1 MKIKLTLP
9 NNIIREYPA
18 GTTLLEV
25 SRDFAANYQSPIVEG
40 IFNGIGTDLQKPVFE
55 NGTVDFIT
63 LDTEEGMRVY
73 VRSLLFLFLVAIK
86 ELRPEVKIE
95 ARNSLGSALFC
106 EITNDIV
113 LSNYDLKALE
123 DYMKELAAKSEP
135 IIYKHINKKEAEKIL
150 CERNEADRLEL
161 LHAIDDDLLL
171 TCYTLKGHMEY
182 FFGPM
187 LPDCGYLKLFE
198 LINYENGI
206 VINYPETGQNEL
218 DVFVDSPKLNKMFH
232 EMEEWSTMLQCN
244 TVAKLNRII
253 KEDHAGVIIQVAEAL
268 HEKKIAAIADEI
280 TDKGKDVHL
289 VLIAG
294 PSSSGKTTFAQ
305 RLSIQLVVNGLRP
318 VPISM
323 DDYYKE
329 RLNTP
334 RKADGSYD
342 FESVEAIDLELFNDH
357 LKRLLAGETVKIPK
371 YNFRTG
377 LREYRGRELTLSDN
391 SVLIVEGI
399 HGLNERISAVVVQA
413 NAIQAAAD
421 AFEAETGAHVNIE
434 WKGRDVNTLIS
445 AALESGEKLDIFEDD
460 YNRIQTTDMRLLRRL
475 VRDSQFRSH
484 DALMTLK
491 LWDDVRRGEEKY
503 IFPFQ
508 EEADIIF
515 NTTLVYEFAVLKKYA
530 EPLLQGVPETEA
542 VYTNAQRL
550 LGLLSHVTPLDKELI
565 PKNSILREFVGG
577 SAFKEAL

>member
-73 VRSLLFLFLVAIK
+73 VRSLLFFFLVAIK

-187 LPDCGYLKLFE
+187 LPDCGYLNLFE

-399 HGLNERISAVVVQA
+399 HGLNERISAVVPARNKLKVY
-413 NAIQAAAD
+413 
-421 AFEAETGAHVNIE
+421 
-434 WKGRDVNTLIS
+434 IS
-445 AALESGEKLDIFEDD
+445 ALTPMSLDD

-530 EPLLQGVPETEA
+530 EPLLQGVPETES

>member
-9 NNIIREYPA
+9 DNSIKEYPL

-25 SRDFAANYQSPIVEG
+25 QKEYFMDYYEKPVVEG
-40 IFNGIGTDLQKPVFE
+40 IFNGVGTDLQKPLFRD
-55 NGTVDFIT
+55 GKVDFIK

-86 ELRPEVKIE
+86 KLRPEVKIE

-106 EITNDIV
+106 EITNGIG
-113 LSNYDLKALE
+113 LSRYDLKALE
-123 DYMKELAAKSEP
+123 DYMKDLVATAEP
-135 IIYKHINKKEAEKIL
+135 IVYKHITKKEAELLL
-150 CERNEADRLEL
+150 CERKEEDRLEL
-161 LHAIDDDLLL
+161 LQTVPEDQSLAIYFLQG
-171 TCYTLKGHMEY
+171 CGEY

-187 LPDCGYLKLFE
+187 LPDCSYLKLFE
-198 LINYENGI
+198 LLIYENGV
-206 VINYPETGQNEL
+206 VINYPETGQDEL

-232 EMEEWSTMLQCN
+232 EMEEWSTMIQCN

-253 KEDHAGVIIQVAEAL
+253 KEDYASKIIQVAEAL
-268 HEKKIAAIADEI
+268 HEKKIARIADEI
-280 TDKGKDVHL
+280 TGKGKDVHL

-305 RLSIQLVVNGLRP
+305 RLSIQLIVNGLRP

-329 RLNTP
+329 RIKTP
-334 RKADGSYD
+334 RKEDGSYD
-342 FESVEAIDLELFNDH
+342 FETVEAIDLELFNDH
-357 LKRLLAGETVKIPK
+357 LQRLLAGETVKIPK

-377 LREYRGRELTLSDN
+377 LREYRGRELTLTEK

-399 HGLNERISAVVVQA
+399 HGLNECISSVVPAKNKLKVYISAL
-413 NAIQAAAD
+413 
-421 AFEAETGAHVNIE
+421 TPM
-434 WKGRDVNTLIS
+434 S
-445 AALESGEKLDIFEDD
+445 LDY
-460 YNRIQTTDMRLLRRL
+460 YNRIQTTDMRLLRRM

-484 DALMTLK
+484 DALTTLQ
-491 LWDDVRRGEEKY
+491 LWEDVRRGEEKY

-515 NTTLVYEFAVLKKYA
+515 NTTLIYEVAVLKKYA
-530 EPLLQGVPETEA
+530 EPLLRGVPETEA

-550 LGLLSHVTPLDKELI
+550 LDLLSHVAPLDKELI
-565 PKNSILREFVGG
+565 PNNSILSEFVGD
-577 SAFKEAL
+577 SVFKEAL

>member
-1 MKIKLTLP
+1 M
-9 NNIIREYPA
+9 
-18 GTTLLEV
+18 
-25 SRDFAANYQSPIVEG
+25 Q
-40 IFNGIGTDLQKPVFE
+40 
-55 NGTVDFIT
+55 TV
-63 LDTEEGMRVY
+63 
-73 VRSLLFLFLVAIK
+73 
-86 ELRPEVKIE
+86 P
-95 ARNSLGSALFC
+95 
-106 EITNDIV
+106 
-113 LSNYDLKALE
+113 
-123 DYMKELAAKSEP
+123 
-135 IIYKHINKKEAEKIL
+135 
-150 CERNEADRLEL
+150 
-161 LHAIDDDLLL
+161 DDQVL
-171 TCYTLKGHMEY
+171 TCYSLKGHREY

-206 VINYPETGQNEL
+206 VINYPETGEMDEL
-218 DVFVDSPKLNKMFH
+218 DVFIDSPKLNKMFH
-232 EMEEWSTMLQCN
+232 EMEEWSTMIRCN

-253 KEDHAGVIIQVAEAL
+253 KEGNARGIIQVAEAL

-280 TDKGKDVHL
+280 TQNGKDVHL

-305 RLSIQLVVNGLRP
+305 RLSIQLIVNGLRP

-323 DDYYKE
+323 DDYYQE
-329 RLNTP
+329 RRKTP
-334 RKADGSYD
+334 RKPDGSYD
-342 FESVEAIDLELFNDH
+342 FECVEAIDLELFNDH

-377 LREYRGRELTLSDN
+377 LREYRGRELTLN
-391 SVLIVEGI
+391 EKSVLIVEGI
-399 HGLNERISAVVVQA
+399 HGLNERISAVVP
-413 NAIQAAAD
+413 
-421 AFEAETGAHVNIE
+421 AENKLKVY
-434 WKGRDVNTLIS
+434 IS
-445 AALESGEKLDIFEDD
+445 ALTPMSLDD
-460 YNRIQTTDMRLLRRL
+460 YNRIQTTDMRLLRRM

-491 LWDDVRRGEEKY
+491 LWEDVRRGEEKY

-530 EPLLQGVPETEA
+530 EPLLRSVPVTED

-550 LGLLSHVTPLDKELI
+550 LDLLSHVTPLDKELI
-565 PKNSILREFVGG
+565 PNNSILREFVGG

>member
-1 MKIKLTLP
+1 MNIKLTLP
-9 NNIIREYPA
+9 NDSIQEYPA

-25 SRDFAANYQSPIVEG
+25 SKSFTASYSSPIVEG
-40 IFNGIGTDLQKPVFE
+40 IFQGVGTDLQKQLWE
-55 NGTVDFIT
+55 DGSVDFIQR
-63 LDTEEGMRVY
+63 DTEEGMRVY

-86 ELRPEVKIE
+86 KLRPEVKIE

-106 EITNDIV
+106 EITNGIV
-113 LSNYDLKALE
+113 LSNYDLQAL
-123 DYMKELAAKSEP
+123 DAYMRQLVAEAEP
-135 IIYKHINKKEAEKIL
+135 IVYQRITKKAAEKL
-150 CERNEADRLEL
+150 LLERQEEDRLEL
-161 LHAIDDDLLL
+161 LQSVPAEQLL
-171 TCYTLKGHMEY
+171 TIYLLQDCEEY

-187 LPDCGYLKLFE
+187 LPNCSYLQLFE

-206 VINYPETGQNEL
+206 VINYPETGQMDKL

-232 EMEEWSTMLQCN
+232 EMEEWSTMIQCN

-253 KEDHAGVIIQVAEAL
+253 KEGYAGGIINVAEAL
-268 HEKKIAAIADEI
+268 HEKKIAAIADTI

-305 RLSIQLVVNGLRP
+305 RLSIQMVVNGLKP
-318 VPISM
+318 IPISM

-329 RLNTP
+329 RRNTP

-342 FESVEAIDLELFNDH
+342 FESVEAIDLELFHDH
-357 LKRLLAGETVKIPK
+357 LRRLLAGETVKIPK
-371 YNFRTG
+371 YNFRSG
-377 LREYRGRELTLSDN
+377 LREYRGRELTLNSN
-391 SVLIVEGI
+391 SVVIVEGI
-399 HGLNERISAVVVQA
+399 HGLNERISAVVPAQNKLKVY
-413 NAIQAAAD
+413 
-421 AFEAETGAHVNIE
+421 
-434 WKGRDVNTLIS
+434 IS
-445 AALESGEKLDIFEDD
+445 ALTPMSLDY
-460 YNRIQTTDMRLLRRL
+460 YNRIQTTDMRLLRRM

-491 LWDDVRRGEEKY
+491 LWEDVRRGEENY

-530 EPLLQGVPETEA
+530 EPLLQGVPATES

-550 LGLLSHVTPLDKELI
+550 LGLLSHVAPLDKELI
-565 PKNSILREFVGG
+565 PHNSILREFVGG
-577 SAFKEAL
+577 SAFKDAL

>member
-63 LDTEEGMRVY
+63 LDMEEGMRVY

-198 LINYENGI
+198 LINYETGI

-399 HGLNERISAVVVQA
+399 HGLNERISAVVPARNKLKVY
-413 NAIQAAAD
+413 
-421 AFEAETGAHVNIE
+421 
-434 WKGRDVNTLIS
+434 IS
-445 AALESGEKLDIFEDD
+445 ALTPMSLDD

-550 LGLLSHVTPLDKELI
+550 LGLLSHVIPLDKELI

-577 SAFKEAL
+577 SCYQY

>member
-63 LDTEEGMRVY
+63 LDMEEGMRVY

-171 TCYTLKGHMEY
+171 TCYTLKDHMEY

-399 HGLNERISAVVVQA
+399 HGLNERISAVVPARNKLKVY
-413 NAIQAAAD
+413 
-421 AFEAETGAHVNIE
+421 
-434 WKGRDVNTLIS
+434 IS
-445 AALESGEKLDIFEDD
+445 ALTPMSLDD

-550 LGLLSHVTPLDKELI
+550 LGLLSHVIPLDKELI

>member
-1 MKIKLTLP
+1 MKIKFTLP

-63 LDTEEGMRVY
+63 LDMEEGMRVY

-399 HGLNERISAVVVQA
+399 HGLNERISAVVPARNKLKVY
-413 NAIQAAAD
+413 
-421 AFEAETGAHVNIE
+421 
-434 WKGRDVNTLIS
+434 IS
-445 AALESGEKLDIFEDD
+445 ALTPMSLDD

-550 LGLLSHVTPLDKELI
+550 LGLLSHVIPLDKELI

>member
-9 NNIIREYPA
+9 KNIIREYPA

-63 LDTEEGMRVY
+63 LDMEEGMRVY

-399 HGLNERISAVVVQA
+399 HGLNERISAVVPARNKLKVY
-413 NAIQAAAD
+413 
-421 AFEAETGAHVNIE
+421 
-434 WKGRDVNTLIS
+434 IS
-445 AALESGEKLDIFEDD
+445 ALTPMSLDD

>member
-1 MKIKLTLP
+1 MNIKLTLP
-9 NNIIREYPA
+9 DNSIKEYPS

-25 SRDFAANYQSPIVEG
+25 SKDFAGNYSNPIVEG
-40 IFNGIGTDLQKPVFE
+40 VFQGIGTDLQKPLLE
-55 NGTVDFIT
+55 DGTVDFI
-63 LDTEEGMRVY
+63 LRDTEEGMSVY

-106 EITNDIV
+106 EITNGIT

-123 DYMKELAAKSEP
+123 TYMKELVAESEP
-135 IIYKHINKKEAEKIL
+135 IVYQHINKKAAEKLL
-150 CERNEADRLEL
+150 CERHEEDRLEL
-161 LHAIDDDLLL
+161 LQTVPDDQVL
-171 TCYTLKGHMEY
+171 TCYSLKGHREY

-187 LPDCGYLKLFE
+187 LPDCSYLKLFE

-206 VINYPETGQNEL
+206 VINYPETGEMDEL
-218 DVFVDSPKLNKMFH
+218 DVFIDSPKLNKMFH
-232 EMEEWSTMLQCN
+232 EMEEWSTMIRCN

-253 KEDHAGVIIQVAEAL
+253 KEGNARGIIQVAEAL

-280 TDKGKDVHL
+280 TQNGKDVHL

-305 RLSIQLVVNGLRP
+305 RLSIQLIVNGLRP

-323 DDYYKE
+323 DDYYQE
-329 RLNTP
+329 RRKTP
-334 RKADGSYD
+334 RKPDGSYD
-342 FESVEAIDLELFNDH
+342 FECVEAIDLELFNDH

-377 LREYRGRELTLSDN
+377 LREYRGRELTLN
-391 SVLIVEGI
+391 EKSVLIVEGI
-399 HGLNERISAVVVQA
+399 HGLNERISAVVP
-413 NAIQAAAD
+413 
-421 AFEAETGAHVNIE
+421 AENKLKVY
-434 WKGRDVNTLIS
+434 IS
-445 AALESGEKLDIFEDD
+445 ALTPMSLDD
-460 YNRIQTTDMRLLRRL
+460 YNRIQTTDMRLLRRM

-491 LWDDVRRGEEKY
+491 LWEDVRRGEEKY

-530 EPLLQGVPETEA
+530 EPLLRGVPVTED

-550 LGLLSHVTPLDKELI
+550 LDLLSHVTPLDKELI
-565 PKNSILREFVGG
+565 PNNSILREFVGG

>member
-218 DVFVDSPKLNKMFH
+218 DVLLTVLNSIKC
-232 EMEEWSTMLQCN
+232 STRWKN
-244 TVAKLNRII
+244 
-253 KEDHAGVIIQVAEAL
+253 G
-268 HEKKIAAIADEI
+268 
-280 TDKGKDVHL
+280 
-289 VLIAG
+289 
-294 PSSSGKTTFAQ
+294 
-305 RLSIQLVVNGLRP
+305 QLCC
-318 VPISM
+318 
-323 DDYYKE
+323 
-329 RLNTP
+329 
-334 RKADGSYD
+334 
-342 FESVEAIDLELFNDH
+342 
-357 LKRLLAGETVKIPK
+357 
-371 YNFRTG
+371 
-377 LREYRGRELTLSDN
+377 
-391 SVLIVEGI
+391 
-399 HGLNERISAVVVQA
+399 
-413 NAIQAAAD
+413 NAI
-421 AFEAETGAHVNIE
+421 
-434 WKGRDVNTLIS
+434 
-445 AALESGEKLDIFEDD
+445 
-460 YNRIQTTDMRLLRRL
+460 LLP
-475 VRDSQFRSH
+475 S
-484 DALMTLK
+484 
-491 LWDDVRRGEEKY
+491 
-503 IFPFQ
+503 
-508 EEADIIF
+508 
-515 NTTLVYEFAVLKKYA
+515 
-530 EPLLQGVPETEA
+530 
-542 VYTNAQRL
+542 
-550 LGLLSHVTPLDKELI
+550 
-565 PKNSILREFVGG
+565 
-577 SAFKEAL
+577 

>member
-1 MKIKLTLP
+1 MNIKLTLP
-9 NNIIREYPA
+9 DNIIREYPA

-25 SRDFAANYQSPIVEG
+25 SRDFAGNYQSPIVEG
-40 IFNGIGTDLQKPVFE
+40 VFKGIGTDLQKPLTE
-55 NGTVDFIT
+55 DGSVDFIVR
-63 LDTEEGMRVY
+63 DTEEGMRVY

-86 ELRPEVKIE
+86 KLRPEVKIE

-106 EITNDIV
+106 EITNGIV
-113 LSNYDLKALE
+113 LSKYDLQALE
-123 DYMKELAAKSEP
+123 DYMKKLVAQAEP
-135 IIYKHINKKEAEKIL
+135 IVYQHITKKEAEKL
-150 CERNEADRLEL
+150 LREREEEDRLEL
-161 LHAIDDDLLL
+161 LQSIPEDHLL
-171 TCYTLKGHMEY
+171 TIYFLQDCGEY

-187 LPDCGYLKLFE
+187 LPDCSYLKLFE
-198 LINYENGI
+198 LISYENGI
-206 VINYPETGQNEL
+206 VINYPEPGAMEEL

-232 EMEEWSTMLQCN
+232 EMEEWSTMLKCN
-244 TVAKLNRII
+244 TVAKLNSII
-253 KEDHAGVIIQVAEAL
+253 KAGYAKTIIQVAEAL

-305 RLSIQLVVNGLRP
+305 RLSIQLVVNGIRP

-334 RKADGSYD
+334 RKADGSY
-342 FESVEAIDLELFNDH
+342 
-357 LKRLLAGETVKIPK
+357 VKIPK

-377 LREYRGRELTLSDN
+377 LREYRGRELKLSDDA
-391 SVLIVEGI
+391 VLIVEGI
-399 HGLNERISAVVVQA
+399 HGLNERISAVVPARNKLKVY
-413 NAIQAAAD
+413 
-421 AFEAETGAHVNIE
+421 
-434 WKGRDVNTLIS
+434 IS
-445 AALESGEKLDIFEDD
+445 ALTPMSLDD

-550 LGLLSHVTPLDKELI
+550 LDLLSHVTPLDKELI
-565 PKNSILREFVGG
+565 PQNSILREFVGG

>member
-63 LDTEEGMRVY
+63 LDMEEGMRVY

-187 LPDCGYLKLFE
+187 LPDCGYLTLFE
-198 LINYENGI
+198 LIKYENGI

-399 HGLNERISAVVVQA
+399 HGLNERISAVVPARNKLKVY
-413 NAIQAAAD
+413 
-421 AFEAETGAHVNIE
+421 
-434 WKGRDVNTLIS
+434 IS
-445 AALESGEKLDIFEDD
+445 ALTPMSLDD

-550 LGLLSHVTPLDKELI
+550 LGLLSHVIPLDKELI

>member
-63 LDTEEGMRVY
+63 LDTEGMRVY

-399 HGLNERISAVVVQA
+399 HGLNERISAVVPARNKLKVY
-413 NAIQAAAD
+413 
-421 AFEAETGAHVNIE
+421 
-434 WKGRDVNTLIS
+434 IS
-445 AALESGEKLDIFEDD
+445 ALTPMSLDD

>member
-63 LDTEEGMRVY
+63 LDMEEGMRVY

-198 LINYENGI
+198 LINYETGI

-399 HGLNERISAVVVQA
+399 HGLNERISAVVPARNKLKVY
-413 NAIQAAAD
+413 
-421 AFEAETGAHVNIE
+421 
-434 WKGRDVNTLIS
+434 IS
-445 AALESGEKLDIFEDD
+445 ALTPMSLDD

-550 LGLLSHVTPLDKELI
+550 LGLLSHVIPLDKELI
-565 PKNSILREFVGG
+565 PKNSNLREYVGG

>member
-63 LDTEEGMRVY
+63 LDMEEGMRVY

-113 LSNYDLKALE
+113 LSNYDLKAWE

-399 HGLNERISAVVVQA
+399 HGLNERISAVVPARNKLKVY
-413 NAIQAAAD
+413 
-421 AFEAETGAHVNIE
+421 
-434 WKGRDVNTLIS
+434 IS
-445 AALESGEKLDIFEDD
+445 ALTPMSLDD

-550 LGLLSHVTPLDKELI
+550 LGLLSHVIPLDKELI

>member
-63 LDTEEGMRVY
+63 LDMEEGMRVY

-198 LINYENGI
+198 LINYETGI

-334 RKADGSYD
+334 RKADGYYD

-399 HGLNERISAVVVQA
+399 HGLNERISAVVPARNKLKVY
-413 NAIQAAAD
+413 
-421 AFEAETGAHVNIE
+421 
-434 WKGRDVNTLIS
+434 IS
-445 AALESGEKLDIFEDD
+445 ALTPMSLDD

-550 LGLLSHVTPLDKELI
+550 LGLLSHVIPLDKELI

>member
-63 LDTEEGMRVY
+63 LDMEEGMRVY

-198 LINYENGI
+198 LINYETGI

-399 HGLNERISAVVVQA
+399 HGLNERISAVVPARNKLKVY
-413 NAIQAAAD
+413 
-421 AFEAETGAHVNIE
+421 
-434 WKGRDVNTLIS
+434 IS
-445 AALESGEKLDIFEDD
+445 ALTPMSLDD

-550 LGLLSHVTPLDKELI
+550 IGLLSHVIPLDKELI

>member
-399 HGLNERISAVVVQA
+399 YGLNERISAVVPARNKLKVY
-413 NAIQAAAD
+413 
-421 AFEAETGAHVNIE
+421 
-434 WKGRDVNTLIS
+434 IS
-445 AALESGEKLDIFEDD
+445 ALTPMSLDD

>member
-73 VRSLLFLFLVAIK
+73 VRSLLK

-399 HGLNERISAVVVQA
+399 HGLNERISAVVPARNKLKVY
-413 NAIQAAAD
+413 
-421 AFEAETGAHVNIE
+421 
-434 WKGRDVNTLIS
+434 IS
-445 AALESGEKLDIFEDD
+445 ALTPMSLDD

-550 LGLLSHVTPLDKELI
+550 LGLLSHVIPLDKELI

>member
-73 VRSLLFLFLVAIK
+73 VRSLLFLLVAIK
-86 ELRPEVKIE
+86 ELRTEVKIE

-399 HGLNERISAVVVQA
+399 HGLNERISAVVPARNKLKVY
-413 NAIQAAAD
+413 
-421 AFEAETGAHVNIE
+421 
-434 WKGRDVNTLIS
+434 IS
-445 AALESGEKLDIFEDD
+445 ALTPMSLDD

>member
-63 LDTEEGMRVY
+63 LDMEEGMRVY

-399 HGLNERISAVVVQA
+399 HGLNERISAVVPARNKLKVY
-413 NAIQAAAD
+413 
-421 AFEAETGAHVNIE
+421 
-434 WKGRDVNTLIS
+434 IS
-445 AALESGEKLDIFEDD
+445 ALTPMSLDD

-550 LGLLSHVTPLDKELI
+550 LGLLSHVIPLDKELI

-577 SAFKEAL
+577 SAFKEAM